1 MNALALEELTED
13 VLQDTYNHE
22 ELSNELSDSFN
33 VGQVNIESDFIALE
47 RSLDL
52 VESLESLKETI
63 STKTEL
69 SLEDIK
75 LIKIATEMAVSG
87 TDEDAT
93 KLLPSLES
101 YVDIKV
107 ATEGLG
113 DVLGKAIWAI
123 QRSIGIIFKNYA
135 DNIQF
140 SYSYF
145 NLQQYKVQSLKE
157 RLVRVKHQVG
167 NTKVSFNVRSSK
179 YTRFGGTYKDYH
191 NDFRNVKDSK
201 QYLDEFTLA
210 NDLNKEVLNK
220 IGKFTSNSLFNTIKA
235 LAATLSNNEEHFKEK
250 FKELEELFDDC
261 LKIKGI
267 KEYQPSIY
275 TSNILLGLSYLSII
289 YPKGNYDKDS
299 IRDMKKVVSNFDMKM
314 IREDKF
320 TTGISFTKITFND
333 VDVNYIEK
341 LIAMCNESIKECL
354 TFNTFINKLTVA
366 GSSVTNDRSMSWV
379 GLAMYILIANYRL
392 ALRSSSIVYTTAA
405 SSFNFSRGNISKA
418 LSIAEQAIINLEMVE
433 KHKSK

>member
-123 QRSIGIIFKNYA
+123 QRSIGITFKNYV

-145 NLQQYKVQSLKE
+145 NLQQYKVKSLKD
-157 RLVRVKHQVG
+157 RLEHIKHNVG
-167 NTKVSFNVRSSK
+167 NAKVSFNVRSSK
-179 YTRFGGTYKDYH
+179 YTRFGGAYKNYH
-191 NDFRNVKDSK
+191 SDFINVKDSK

-210 NDLNKEVLNK
+210 NNLNKEVLNK
-220 IGKFTSNSLFNTIKA
+220 VGEFTSNSLFNTIKA
-235 LAATLSNNEEHFKEK
+235 LAASITNDEKHFRNK
-250 FKELEELFDDC
+250 FKELEELFDSC
-261 LKIKGI
+261 IKIKSVR
-267 KEYQPSIY
+267 EYESSVY
-275 TSNILLGLSYLSII
+275 TSNILLGLSYLYVN
-289 YPKGNYDKDS
+289 YPKNNYEKDNLV
-299 IRDMKKVVSNFDMKM
+299 DMKKIVRNFDMKM

-320 TTGISFTKITFND
+320 TSGISFTKVMFDD
-333 VDVNYIEK
+333 VDTNYVDK
-341 LIAMCNESIKECL
+341 LIKMCDESIKECL
-354 TFNTFINKLTVA
+354 AFNTFVNKLATA
-366 GSSVTNDRSMSWV
+366 GASVNNDRSMSYV
-379 GLAMYILIANYRL
+379 GIAMYFLIANYRL

-405 SSFNFSRGNISKA
+405 SSFNFTRGNLGKC
-418 LSIAEQAIINLEMVE
+418 LSICEQAIINLEMVE